1 MRSTEEPAAG
11 SAASGWARG
20 GRGTSKT
27 PAIGAEELRRRYAAY
42 RRRQAAY
49 LVHLMP
55 REAIRPMV
63 RRARARALEESRCSD
78 DPLEMLVDFCETLL
92 PLPVFEIWRADLDR
106 HPDAH
111 LVDVDGSARAPTAAA
126 PSTVAVRDIVYD
138 GLPWHARLKSF
149 RDGAVWRGF
158 IAFDQPDEGWV
169 HRTTTVFREDDPM
182 KLRERFMEFQNG
194 ALEAFLRSALP

>member
-1 MRSTEEPAAG
+1 
-11 SAASGWARG
+11 
-20 GRGTSKT
+20 
-27 PAIGAEELRRRYAAY
+27 
-42 RRRQAAY
+42 
-49 LVHLMP
+49 VHLMP

-63 RRARARALEESRCSD
+63 RRARELEGSGISD
-78 DPLEMLVDFCETLL
+78 DPLEMLVDLCETLL
-92 PLPVFEIWRADLDR
+92 PLPPFEVWRADLER
-106 HPDAH
+106 HPEAH
-111 LVDVDGSARAPTAAA
+111 LVDVDASARAPTAAT
-126 PSTVAVRDIVYD
+126 PSTVAVREIVFD
-138 GLPWHARLKSF
+138 GLPWHAQLKSF